1 MPVTAK
7 QEFTRIYET
16 NHWRVGETRSG
27 PGSTLVATEALR
39 RELPAFLEALGV
51 KTLLDAPCGDYH
63 WFPVMQL
70 QLDHYIGVDIVEP
83 LITANQAFAN
93 RRTSFQCLDIRV
105 DPLPKV
111 DLILCR
117 DALVHMSYHDIRAT
131 LCNFVASGSTYVLMT
146 TFPSYLN
153 DDLHG
158 NQIWRPLNF
167 ELPPFSMPKPLL
179 FLNEEYHA
187 DGDKYSDKGMG
198 LWKL

>member
-1 MPVTAK
+1 M
-7 QEFTRIYET
+7 
-16 NHWRVGETRSG
+16 
-27 PGSTLVATEALR
+27 
-39 RELPAFLEALGV
+39 
-51 KTLLDAPCGDYH
+51 
-63 WFPVMQL
+63 
-70 QLDHYIGVDIVEP
+70 
-83 LITANQAFAN
+83 
-93 RRTSFQCLDIRV
+93 
-105 DPLPKV
+105 DPPPKV

-167 ELPPFSMPKPLL
+167 ELPPFRMPKPLL
-179 FLNEEYHA
+179 FLHEEYHA
-187 DGDKYSDKGMG
+187 DGDKYNDKGLG